1 MKKIILLFFLI
12 FCSNV
17 FAQIRGKITD
27 ENKAPLP
34 FVSVYF
40 DETVRGTTSNSDGD
54 YELVANQAGNYTV
67 VFQFL
72 GYKTVKKSVY
82 IDSFPF
88 MMNVILEDENIILD
102 EISITNKENPAN
114 EIIRNTIRSKE
125 KNTKIFQEYTS
136 KFYSRGLFKIK
147 NAPKKIL
154 GQELGDLGGGLD
166 STRTGIIYLSETI
179 SEISYQ
185 KKPINFKEKIIA
197 SKVSGSNNGISFNR
211 AQEANFDFYNNRVLI
226 GEINLVSPISE
237 DAFGYYQFQ
246 LEGSFYDK
254 NQRLINKIKVIP
266 IREGN
271 RVFSG
276 SIYIVED
283 DWAIYGIDLMTT
295 GKQIGNPI
303 IGVLN
308 FKQDYTYTE
317 KNKAWSKFSQTID
330 FKFGLFGFNV
340 DGRFSAIYSNYNFS
354 PDFKKTSFSSEVL
367 SFEKGATEKDS
378 TFWNQLRL
386 VPLTTEEIKDYN
398 KKEEIRIIR
407 KSKSY
412 LDSIDR
418 KNNRFNFFSLIT
430 GYTFNDSYNKW
441 SLSFTSPL
449 NRIAYNTVQG
459 WNSSIGI
466 NYFKRL
472 NDKGKWINTG
482 VNINYGLSEQKV
494 RPVFYFSKKWNN
506 IKRPVFSFSSGI
518 TASQFNDRN
527 PISRLNNTIY
537 TLTRKKNYLKIYE
550 KTYSR
555 FRYSQEINN
564 GIYLSGSIEYMRR
577 NPLFN
582 TTNFVIFGR
591 ETPFQTNNP
600 KDPRDLTAP
609 FTKHSLASINLGI
622 RFVFDQKYLSYP
634 NSKFNI
640 EDSKYPKVS
649 FNYRKNFGATNREF
663 NSDLLISTVRQLIPL
678 DDIGNFNYNMRS
690 GIFFQKKDIPF
701 MDYLHVN
708 GNQLAAAPINQL
720 DSFSLLDYYVFST
733 NDKYNETHIEHDFQ
747 GFLLNK
753 IPLLNQL
760 NFHLVVGGK
769 GLFRGQEKPYFEYS
783 VGLNN
788 VGFGKWRF
796 FRIDY
801 IRSNFNGIQNDGVMF
816 GIRF

>member
-1 MKKIILLFFLI
+1 MRKIIPLLSLI
-12 FCSNV
+12 FCSSV
-17 FAQIRGKITD
+17 SAQIRGKITD
-27 ENKAPLP
+27 LNNAPLP

-40 DETVRGTTSNSDGD
+40 DETVRGTTSNNDGD
-54 YELVANQAGNYTV
+54 YELIASQVGDYTV

-88 MMNVILEDENIILD
+88 VMDVSMEDENIILD
-102 EISITNKENPAN
+102 EISISNKENPAVK
-114 EIIRNTIRSKE
+114 IIRNTINSKE
-125 KNTKIFQEYTS
+125 KNTKKFQKYTS

-154 GQELGDLGGGLD
+154 GQDLGDLGGGLD

-179 SEISYQ
+179 SEISFQ
-185 KKPINFKEKIIA
+185 KKPIHFKEKIIA
-197 SKVSGSNNGISFNR
+197 SKVSGSDNGISFNR
-211 AQEANFDFYNNRVLI
+211 AQEANIDFYNNRVLI
-226 GEINLVSPISE
+226 AESNLVSPISE
-237 DAFGYYQFQ
+237 DAFSYYQFQ

-266 IREGN
+266 LREGN

-283 DWAIYGIDLMTT
+283 DWAIYGIDLVTT

-303 IGVLN
+303 IDVLK
-308 FKQDYTYTE
+308 FKQDFNYTE

-330 FKFGLFGFNV
+330 FRFGLFGFNV
-340 DGRFSAIYSNYNFS
+340 DGRFSAIYSDYNFS
-354 PDFKKTSFSSEVL
+354 PDFTKKSFSSEIL

-378 TFWNQLRL
+378 TFWDQLRL
-386 VPLTTEEIKDYN
+386 VPLTSEEIKDYN
-398 KKEEIRIIR
+398 KKEGIRIIR
-407 KSKSY
+407 KSKQY

-418 KNNRFNFFSLIT
+418 KNNRFSFFSLIN

-449 NRIAYNTVQG
+449 NNVAYNTVQG
-459 WNSSIGI
+459 WNSSTRI

-472 NDKGKWINTG
+472 DDKGKQISTG
-482 VNINYGLSEQKV
+482 VDINYGLSEQKI

-506 IKRPVFSFSSGI
+506 IKRPVLSFSSGI
-518 TASQFNDRN
+518 TTSQFNDRN

-537 TLTRKKNYLKIYE
+537 SLTRKKNYLKIYE

-555 FRYSQEINN
+555 IKYSKEIKN
-564 GIYLSGSIEYMRR
+564 GIYLSGAIEYMRR
-577 NPLFN
+577 KPLFN
-582 TTNFVIFGR
+582 STNFVIFGR
-591 ETPFQTNNP
+591 ETPFQSNNP
-600 KDPRDLTAP
+600 KDPEDFSAP
-609 FTKHSLASINLGI
+609 FTKHSLASINLGVNI
-622 RFVFDQKYLSYP
+622 VFGQKYLSYP

-640 EDSKYPKVS
+640 ENSKYPKVA
-649 FNYRKNFGATNREF
+649 FNYRKNFGATHRDF
-663 NSDLLISTVRQLIPL
+663 NSDLLVSTVRQMIPL
-678 DDIGNFNYNMRS
+678 DYIGNFNYYFRS

-708 GNQLAAAPINQL
+708 GNQLAAGPTNQIS
-720 DSFSLLDYYVFST
+720 SFSLLDYYVFST
-733 NDKYNETHIEHDFQ
+733 NDKYNETHIEHNFQ

-788 VGFGKWRF
+788 VGFAKWRF

-801 IRSNFNGIQNDGVMF
+801 IRSNFNGTQNEGIMF

>member
-1 MKKIILLFFLI
+1 MKKIISLFFLI
-12 FCSNV
+12 FYSSV

-27 ENKAPLP
+27 VNKAPLP

-40 DETVRGTTSNSDGD
+40 DETITGTTSNNDGN
-54 YELVANQAGNYTV
+54 YELIANQVGNYTV

-82 IDSFPF
+82 INSFPF
-88 MMNVILEDENIILD
+88 VMNVILEDENIILD
-102 EISITNKENPAN
+102 EISITSKENLAN
-114 EIIRNTIRSKE
+114 KIIRNAIKSKE
-125 KNTKIFQEYTS
+125 KNTELFQEYSS

-197 SKVSGSNNGISFNR
+197 SKVSGSDNGISFNR
-211 AQEANFDFYNNRVLI
+211 AKEANFDFYNNRVLI
-226 GEINLVSPISE
+226 GESNLVSPISE

-254 NQRLINKIKVIP
+254 NQRLINKIKVNP
-266 IREGN
+266 KREGN
-271 RVFSG
+271 RVFRG

-283 DWAIYGIDLMTT
+283 DWAIYGIDLTTT
-295 GKQIGNPI
+295 GKQIGIPVI
-303 IGVLN
+303 DVLN
-308 FKQDYTYTE
+308 FKQDFNYTE

-340 DGRFSAIYSNYNFS
+340 DGRFSAVYSNYNFS
-354 PDFKKTSFSSEVL
+354 PDFSKKSFSSEVL
-367 SFEKGATEKDS
+367 SFEEGATEKDP
-378 TFWNQLRL
+378 TFWNQLRP
-386 VPLTTEEIKDYN
+386 VPLTSEEIKDYS
-398 KKEEIRIIR
+398 KKEGLKMLR
-407 KSKSY
+407 KSKQY
-412 LDSIDR
+412 LDSVDR
-418 KNNRFNFFSLIT
+418 KNNQFNLFSLVT

-449 NRIAYNTVQG
+449 NDVSYNTVQG
-459 WNSSIGI
+459 WNSSMGI
-466 NYFKRL
+466 NYFKRI
-472 NDKGKWINTG
+472 NDKGKSINTG
-482 VNINYGLSEQKV
+482 ININYGLSEQKA
-494 RPVFYFSKKWNN
+494 RPVVYFSKKWNN
-506 IKRPVFSFSSGI
+506 IKRPIISFSSGI
-518 TASQFNDRN
+518 ITSQFNDRN
-527 PISRLNNTIY
+527 PISKFNNTIY
-537 TLTRKKNYLKIYE
+537 SLTRKKNYLKIYE
-550 KTYSR
+550 KTYST
-555 FRYSQEINN
+555 FRYSQEIKN
-564 GIYLSGSIEYMRR
+564 GVYLSGGIEYMSRK
-577 NPLFN
+577 PLFN

-591 ETPFQTNNP
+591 ETPFQSNNP
-600 KDPRDLTAP
+600 KDPEDFTAP
-609 FTKHSLASINLGI
+609 FTKHSLASLNLGV

-634 NSKFNI
+634 NRKFNI
-640 EDSKYPKVS
+640 EDSKYPKIS

-663 NSDLLISTVRQLIPL
+663 NSDLLVSTVRQLIPL
-678 DDIGNFNYNMRS
+678 DNFGNFNYYLRS

-708 GNQLAAAPINQL
+708 GNQLAASPTNQL
-720 DSFSLLDYYVFST
+720 NSFNLLDYYVFST
-733 NDKYNETHIEHDFQ
+733 NDKYNEAHVEHNFQ
-747 GFLLNK
+747 GYLLNK

-760 NFHLVVGGK
+760 NFHLVVGAK

-788 VGFGKWRF
+788 IGFGKWRF

-801 IRSNFNGIQNDGVMF
+801 IRSNFNGIKDDGVMF
-816 GIRF
+816 SVRF